1 MKFASKI
8 VGALALTTSLS
19 SFAIDVSGMGDFT
32 ENFDPTDAASMSALT
47 DAAAET
53 AFSMIIQ
60 RSAIPGGAFI
70 SQDTTNPNVAVI
82 YQDIQAGGTPAVA
95 AIYQPST
102 AVGNIAVITQK

>member
-19 SFAIDVSGMGDFT
+19 SFAIDISGMGDFT

-47 DAAAET
+47 GYASET
-53 AFSMIIQ
+53 ALSVIIQ
-60 RSAIPGGAFI
+60 KSAVPGSAYI

-82 YQDIQAGGTPAVA
+82 YQNIATGGASAVA

-102 AVGNIAVITQK
+102 SIGNTAVITQK